1 MTFSE
6 ETIATIIR
14 MKTIPKVPISNEII
28 GIAVNLPGGAVKKWW
43 KKNHNYLPP
52 TVKGRTRKGKNA
64 RAQAAMMQLKK
75 CKNSPKSIPGAADKS
90 KSSNKRGL
98 EIDSDVVKELTYD
111 QKRELSENINILTQD
126 QLWHAL
132 QIIREN
138 THIDEV
144 LLSLFLIRQSQGEEI
159 VLDIDSIDKVTLW
172 KLYTFVTKHTQEN
185 SRLDSSD
192 SGSDCIHV
200 RDLLDYDYDS
210 EAEWEE
216 DEPGEELK
224 SEDDM
229 DDDEGITDCEASI
242 AG

>member
-75 CKNSPKSIPGAADKS
+75 CMMLLKKCENSPKSIPGVADKS

-98 EIDSDVVKELTYD
+98 DIDSDFVQELTFD
-111 QKRELSENINILTQD
+111 QKLELAENINYLTQD
-126 QLWHAL
+126 QLGRVL
-132 QIIREN
+132 LIIRE
-138 THIDEV
+138 HIDEV
-144 LLSLFLIRQSQGEEI
+144 LFSLLFSNDRL
-159 VLDIDSIDKVTLW
+159 KV
-172 KLYTFVTKHTQEN
+172 KK
-185 SRLDSSD
+185 SS
-192 SGSDCIHV
+192 
-200 RDLLDYDYDS
+200 
-210 EAEWEE
+210 
-216 DEPGEELK
+216 
-224 SEDDM
+224 
-229 DDDEGITDCEASI
+229 
-242 AG
+242 